1 MSVSSPNRRSRQRR
15 KVAEAL
21 AVLDQLGLPRA
32 QKNERSALT
41 LLALLDLRPDTPWA
55 DAKSPLCGITPMME
69 FFAEHYGKKYKPNT
83 RETVRRQTVHQFLDA
98 GLILINPD
106 RPDRPV
112 NSPKAVYQV
121 EPAALS
127 LLRAFETPAW
137 AADLASHLTTIKT
150 LRVRYAQER
159 DMTRIPVLLPT
170 GKTIALSPGAH
181 NVLIRQIVNEFA
193 PRFAPGGKVLY
204 VGDTGEKFAY
214 FDEAGFAAIGLA
226 FDSHGKMPDVVI
238 QHVAKHWLLLVE
250 AVTAHGPVNPKR
262 KIELVTLFRGSRLP
276 LVFVTA
282 FPTRPAMVRYL
293 SDISWE
299 TEVWVAESPS
309 HLIHFDGERF
319 LGPY

>member
-1 MSVSSPNRRSRQRR
+1 MSVSSPSRRSPQRR
-15 KVAEAL
+15 KIAEAL
-21 AVLDQLGLPRA
+21 AVLEQLGLPRA

-41 LLALLDLRPDTPWA
+41 LLALLDLRQDTPWG
-55 DAKSPLCGITPMME
+55 DAKNPLCGITPMME

-106 RPDRPV
+106 RPDRPT
-112 NSPKAVYQV
+112 NSPKAVYQIAP
-121 EPAALS
+121 PA
-127 LLRAFETPAW
+127 LRLMRLFGTSAW
-137 AADLASHLTTIKT
+137 AANLRAYRSEAKT
-150 LRVRYAQER
+150 LRDRYAQER
-159 DMTRIPVLLPT
+159 DMTRIPVLLHA
-170 GKTIALSPGAH
+170 GKSIALSPGGH
-181 NVLIRQIVNEFA
+181 SDLIRQIVSEFA
-193 PRFAPGGKVLY
+193 PRFVPGGKVLY

-214 FDEAGFAAIGLA
+214 FDEAGFAAIGLT

-238 QHVAKHWLLLVE
+238 QHIAKRWVLLVE

-262 KIELVTLFRGSRLP
+262 KIELMALFRGSRLP

-282 FPTRPAMVRYL
+282 FPTRPAMVKYL

-309 HLIHFDGERF
+309 HLIHFNGERF